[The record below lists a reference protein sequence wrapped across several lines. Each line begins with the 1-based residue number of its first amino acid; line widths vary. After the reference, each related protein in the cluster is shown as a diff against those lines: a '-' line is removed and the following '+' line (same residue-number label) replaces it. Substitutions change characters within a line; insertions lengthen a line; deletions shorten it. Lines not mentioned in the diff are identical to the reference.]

1 MKLESGEI
9 NFSLPYRR
17 TVKKEVLFNDFSASM
32 EASGRQVDM
41 ELIYST
47 PIRKGYLRSR
57 IGVSKDQ
64 GHISSDRIEPFFEAS
79 WEFVT
84 F

>member
-1 MKLESGEI
+1 
-9 NFSLPYRR
+9 
-17 TVKKEVLFNDFSASM
+17 M

-41 ELIYST
+41 EFIYST

-64 GHISSDRIEPFFEAS
+64 GHISSDRLEPFFETS

>member
-1 MKLESGEI
+1 M

-41 ELIYST
+41 EFIYST
-47 PIRKGYLRSR
+47 PIGKGYLRSR

-64 GHISSDRIEPFFEAS
+64 GHISSDRLEPFFETS